1 MKPTELASP
10 KIASKK
16 HTPRMTPRRKSNDK
30 DAYSPGR
37 RGVRN
42 FRNCAYKENFP
53 IRKVDGTETA

>member
-1 MKPTELASP
+1 
-10 KIASKK
+10 
-16 HTPRMTPRRKSNDK
+16 MTPRRKSNDK